1 MSGRRVATRVELRNR
16 KFGDELR
23 FRGLRTDASRGQ
35 SQNAFRAGC
44 GVRLSDQGLREERKR
59 TMALADPDIAIKAF
73 GEALSQRDPA
83 ARRWRFD
90 PVEWELVRS
99 DPAAPRWIVLHTRSR
114 QEKAVSELLQ
124 AHGFETFLPLVT
136 KVRFYGH
143 RKRTVEIPL
152 FPSYLFLWGPLEA
165 MHPAIASK
173 RAVGAVRTENQGL
186 LDRELLNLKLAL
198 ESGAGLDPYPFLE
211 RGRPV
216 RVTAG
221 PFKGIEGVIE
231 DRRSRDRLILQIYT
245 LGRATA
251 LEIDPSLLEP
261 LD

>member
-1 MSGRRVATRVELRNR
+1 
-16 KFGDELR
+16 
-23 FRGLRTDASRGQ
+23 
-35 SQNAFRAGC
+35 
-44 GVRLSDQGLREERKR
+44 
-59 TMALADPDIAIKAF
+59 MALAESDIATKALH
-73 GEALSQRDPA
+73 GAQDQSGPT

-90 PVEWELVRS
+90 PVEWELGRK
-99 DPAAPRWIVLHTRSR
+99 DPSTSRWIVLHTRSR
-114 QEKAVSELLQ
+114 QEKAVSELLE
-124 AHGFETFLPLVT
+124 ANGVETFLPLVN

-143 RKRTVEIPL
+143 RKRSVELPL

-165 MHPAIASK
+165 IYPAIASK
-173 RAVGAVRTENQGL
+173 RAVGAVRTENQDA
-186 LDRELLNLKLAL
+186 LDRELLNLRIAL

-221 PFKGIEGVIE
+221 PFKGIEGVVE
-231 DRRSRDRLILQIYT
+231 DRRSIDRLVLQIHT

-251 LEIDPSLLEP
+251 LEIDPSILEP